1 MKTLILTLAFTVS
14 SLLSFAQDEGKNIT
28 VTIDNVQGD
37 KGKVSFALH
46 TEDTFMKAAPVDTLE
61 STIKDGKVTVTFKN
75 IESGEY
81 AILVLHDANE
91 NGKMDFQEN
100 GMPLENYAMSN
111 NVMSYGPPQYSD
123 AKFTLGTEDLKLNI
137 RF

>member
-1 MKTLILTLAFTVS
+1 MKTLILTLTLILS
-14 SLLSFAQDEGKNIT
+14 SLLGSAQDKGQNIT

-46 TEDTFMKAAPVDTLE
+46 TKDTFMKTAPVATLE
-61 STIKDGKVTVTFKN
+61 TKIENGKVKVVFKD
-75 IESGEY
+75 IEPGEY

-100 GMPLENYAMSN
+100 GMPLENFAASN
-111 NVMSYGPPQYSD
+111 NTMSYGPPQYSD
-123 AKFTLGTEDLKLNI
+123 AKFTLGAEDLKLNI